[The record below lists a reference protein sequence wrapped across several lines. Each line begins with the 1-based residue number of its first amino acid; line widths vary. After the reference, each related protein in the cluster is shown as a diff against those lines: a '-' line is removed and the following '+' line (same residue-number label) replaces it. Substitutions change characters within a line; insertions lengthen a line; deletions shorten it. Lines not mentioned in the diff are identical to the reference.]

1 MGLVIAVLVIC
12 LGAALAGISVAG
24 LFWLTVIALAGLL
37 IAGAVGVSMTGPP
50 VEDDA
55 LPVEDDALP
64 VPAHHLRLIAARHT
78 ARQGGDDQDGGEL
91 SRAA

>member
-1 MGLVIAVLVIC
+1 MGLVIAVLVFC

-55 LPVEDDALP
+55 LPV
-64 VPAHHLRLIAARHT
+64 PAHHLRLIAARHT